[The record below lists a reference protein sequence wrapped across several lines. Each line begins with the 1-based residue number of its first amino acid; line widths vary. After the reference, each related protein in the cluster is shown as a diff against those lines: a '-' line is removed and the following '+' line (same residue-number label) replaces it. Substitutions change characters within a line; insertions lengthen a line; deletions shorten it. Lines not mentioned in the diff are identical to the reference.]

1 MPMRKKTL
9 RRMSPQTRK
18 LAKLI
23 GDLESVTRRLKNY
36 LADVQELELWA
47 KAAKAQKKAEASE
60 QRPIHATVGEPQP
73 ADSFI
78 SEAE

>member
-9 RRMSPQTRK
+9 RRMSPQARK

-47 KAAKAQKKAEASE
+47 RAAQKADA
-60 QRPIHATVGEPQP
+60 QRKLHE
-73 ADSFI
+73 
-78 SEAE
+78 